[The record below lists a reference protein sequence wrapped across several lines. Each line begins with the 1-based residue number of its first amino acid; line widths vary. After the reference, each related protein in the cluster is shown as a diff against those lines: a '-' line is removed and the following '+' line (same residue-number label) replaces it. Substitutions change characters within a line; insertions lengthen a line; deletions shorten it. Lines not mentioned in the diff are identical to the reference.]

1 MGSAPTRATSPR
13 PALSWR
19 IEINRRPGPEGS
31 YWYHWVYRLT
41 LPDGRRASR
50 YGGSLDRLPSPERL
64 AQYKRNSKK
73 HARRVRT
80 HEQG

>member
-1 MGSAPTRATSPR
+1 MASPKVR

-31 YWYHWVYRLT
+31 YWYHWLYRLT

-50 YGGSLDRLPSPERL
+50 YGGSMEMLPSPERL
-64 AQYKRNSKK
+64 AQYKRNSKR
-73 HARRVRT
+73 HARRVQR
-80 HEQG
+80 HEQE